1 MAALKY
7 IFAAL
12 LIAAVWATVVL
23 LELPMWIA
31 IVATV
36 VIVVVLATYVIIKVV
51 RAKKAAREIERA
63 LKAQADR
70 HAQSARPDLRADID
84 AMQQEFLKAIAALK
98 TSKLGGKKPSE
109 ALYALPWY
117 MIIGPPGAGKSTA
130 LRNSGLRFPYLS
142 KSGGG
147 VQGVGGTRNC
157 QWWMTNEAVILDTAG
172 RYTTEDSDRDEWLS
186 FLDLLKRNRPKQPVN
201 GVMVAISVADV
212 SEAHPEDI
220 HTRAREIRSR
230 IDEVMAKLEMVVPVY
245 VLFTKLDLLPGF
257 VELFGDLGN
266 TERRQIWGFTLPV
279 TVKQDPTQ
287 SFAQNFDELAST
299 IERRAVRRMGEER
312 RVEARDK
319 IYEFPQYF
327 EPMKEK
333 LALFVG
339 ELMADNVY
347 AESPHLR
354 GVYFTSG
361 TQEGRTIDRIM
372 NSMAAAFGI
381 QPKLAYTT
389 PQIEPKSYFLGELF
403 EKVIFPDKLIAAR
416 SATKIKKQALI
427 GHGIGAGLLLTAFG
441 MAVLP
446 VTGFRNNRELL
457 ANTAEA
463 ITRVEEHHA
472 AKSADPIRLEK
483 LEPLRLV
490 ERELD
495 THEDEGTPFKYRM
508 GMYQGERIYAPVR
521 SLYLQTVR
529 DELVKPILDIE
540 LEQLRRFVQ
549 RYAPIQDEVTDAEH
563 EEYEARL
570 RFYLLLTG
578 IAKPDGVFEYPPKG
592 EPGID
597 EKQRPWVVETMSDK
611 WAKPLELAGDVATRT
626 TMLAVAEAYVDIVVQ
641 EPKYLFERDVRL
653 VADVRTILNRTDR
666 TDALL
671 AELIRNVEAPDIA
684 LSNIVGNIGALKNDN
699 KVVRGAYTRK
709 AWDDTIKDILNQP
722 IDNLLGNEWVLG
734 LTAEQVAKNREEQ
747 LDALRS
753 RYFEEY
759 IREWKGFV
767 GSLYTTQP
775 ADYTEAIATL
785 RELTGGASPPLAR
798 VCQHLAYHTTLED
811 PVPPEPETDELDKAA
826 ELGGKALE
834 KKGGKAGKLAAGA
847 VDDANAK
854 RKAAKRKP
862 KNPLFKTNDDV
873 RKEFAGL
880 VKFGFF
886 DPGPVPE
893 GTPPPPPAAV
903 PLDTYQEELKK
914 VRDAL
919 QAKID
924 SESPEATDALLKAV
938 ETGVVA
944 VDGLLTETDTEG
956 WNSMLTKV
964 LKPPFLALRQIAGKS
979 SGADLTKRYCA
990 EVVDPMTAMLQL
1002 YPFNKASK
1010 KAVTVKRFAEFFTP
1024 ETGKLWVYYQAALA
1038 SRIPVKNNDF
1048 SLAKT
1053 GRASTTNIDP
1063 RLVSFL
1069 DRAHDVSRSVFPIGS
1084 DKPSVEFQVMAV
1096 LTPKQ
1101 ASVILTIDGKTHTY
1115 ITGPEEWQPF
1125 TWPGEGEKKGALL
1138 RVKYF
1143 NLSGEVD
1150 RENREWGL
1158 FELLEQGTITGGRA
1172 PFTQKFDMADQ
1183 DAGVVTLR
1191 INPQDPDA
1199 NPFFGTAE
1207 REVGF
1212 LEVFRH
1218 PDLTPPK
1225 SIVIGGPSCD

>member
-12 LIAAVWATVVL
+12 LIAAVWATVIL

-36 VIVVVLATYVIIKVV
+36 VIVLVLATYVIIKVV

-186 FLDLLKRNRPKQPVN
+186 FLELLKRNRPKQPVN
-201 GVMVAISVADV
+201 GVMVAISVTDV
-212 SEAHPEDI
+212 SEAHPEDV

-230 IDEVMAKLEMVVPVY
+230 IDEVMAKLEMIVPVY

-287 SFAQNFDELAST
+287 SFMQNFDELGT
-299 IERRAVRRMGEER
+299 IIERRAVRRMGEER

-333 LALFVG
+333 LAMFVG

-416 SATKIKKQALI
+416 SAAKIKKQALI

-441 MAVLP
+441 LAVLP
-446 VTGFRNNRELL
+446 VMGFRNNRQLL
-457 ANTAEA
+457 SDTNDA
-463 ITRVEEHHA
+463 IARIEEHHA
-472 AKSADPIRLEK
+472 SKSADPIRLEK
-483 LEPLRLV
+483 LEPLRIV

-495 THEDEGTPFKYRM
+495 SHEDDGTPLKLRM
-508 GMYQGERIYAPVR
+508 GMYQGERIYKHVR
-521 SLYLQTVR
+521 DLYLRTVR
-529 DELVKPILDIE
+529 DELLRPILDIE
-540 LEQLRRFVQ
+540 VEQLNRLVQ
-549 RYAPIQDEVTDAEH
+549 RYAPIQDEVKDSEH
-563 EEYEARL
+563 EEFEARL
-570 RFYLLLTG
+570 RFYLLLTCIPQVEG
-578 IAKPDGVFEYPPKG
+578 SCEYPPKG
-592 EPGID
+592 EPGLAD
-597 EKQRPWVVETMSDK
+597 EKQRPWLVETIADK
-611 WAKPLELAGDVATRT
+611 WAKPLELAGDVAATRSN
-626 TMLAVAEAYVDIVVQ
+626 MLAIAEAYIDIVAA
-641 EPKYLFERDVRL
+641 EPGYLFERNVRL
-653 VADVRTILNRTDR
+653 VDDVRKILNRTDQ
-666 TDALL
+666 TEALL
-671 AELIRNVEAPDIA
+671 AELVRDVQARDIA
-684 LSNIVGNIGALKNDN
+684 LSDIVNLESLKNDD
-699 KVVRGAYTRK
+699 KVVPGAYTRQ
-709 AWDDTIKDILNQP
+709 AWDNEIRYVIADSMER
-722 IDNLLGNEWVLG
+722 LLGDEWVLG
-734 LTAEQVAKNREEQ
+734 LTAEQVTQNRDQQ
-747 LDALRS
+747 LEALRS

-759 IREWKGFV
+759 IRHWRGFL
-767 GSLYTTQP
+767 GSLHTKAPDDQL
-775 ADYTEAIATL
+775 EAAAEL
-785 RELTGGASPPLAR
+785 RELTGGASPPLVR
-798 VCQHLAYHTTLED
+798 LCEHLAYHTTLLE
-811 PVPPEPETDELDKAA
+811 PEPEVSEEEESALLEAA
-826 ELGGKALE
+826 EKAGTKALAS
-834 KKGGKAGKLAAGA
+834 KGGVAGKTAAGA
-847 VDDANAK
+847 LA
-854 RKAAKRKP
+854 RRQRERPKP
-862 KNPLFKTNDDV
+862 KNPLHKTAEDV
-873 RKEFAGL
+873 KKEFEGFVA
-880 VKFGFF
+880 FGFV
-886 DPGPVPE
+886 DPGPVDP
-893 GTPPPPPAAV
+893 GAPPPPRGAV
-903 PLDTYQEELKK
+903 RADTYQEELKK

-919 QAKID
+919 QQKID
-924 SESPEATDALLKAV
+924 SESAEDTAKLVTAITASII
-938 ETGVVA
+938 A
-944 VDGLLTETDTEG
+944 VDGLITETDTKG
-956 WNSMLTKV
+956 WNSTLSNV
-964 LKPPFLALRQIAGKS
+964 LKPPLQGLNNIAAVS
-979 SGADLTKRYCA
+979 SEKATTSRYCA
-990 EVVDPMTAMLQL
+990 EVYQPMTDILAM
-1002 YPFNKASK
+1002 YPFTKDAK
-1010 KAVTVKRFAEFFTP
+1010 KSVTLKKFGEFLTP
-1024 ETGKLWVYYQAALA
+1024 GTGKLWVYYQEALA
-1038 SRIPVKNNDF
+1038 SRVPLKNNTF
-1048 SLAKT
+1048 TLAKS
-1053 GRASTTNIDP
+1053 GAASANKVNPQIAQ
-1063 RLVSFL
+1063 FL
-1069 DRAHDVSRSVFPIGS
+1069 NRAHDLSRSIYPIGS
-1084 DKPSVEFQVMAV
+1084 DKASVAFQIQAT
-1096 LTPKQ
+1096 LAPKQ
-1101 ASVILTIDGKTHTY
+1101 SSVSITIDGKSHQY
-1115 ITGPEEWQPF
+1115 ITGPEEWIDF
-1125 TWPGEGEKKGALL
+1125 LWPGEKGGGFLK
-1138 RVKYF
+1138 VKYF
-1143 NLSGEVD
+1143 GVQGD
-1150 RENREWGL
+1150 IDKENKEWGL
-1158 FELLEQGTITGGRA
+1158 FLLFEEGTVTGGRD
-1172 PFTQKFDMADQ
+1172 PFTIKFDLQDQ
-1183 DAGVVTLR
+1183 EAGVVTLR
-1191 INPQDPDA
+1191 VRPQDPEA
-1199 NPFFGTAE
+1199 NPFFGTSE

-1218 PDLTPPK
+1218 ADLKPPRN
-1225 SIVIGGPSCD
+1225 VLIGGAQCGGE